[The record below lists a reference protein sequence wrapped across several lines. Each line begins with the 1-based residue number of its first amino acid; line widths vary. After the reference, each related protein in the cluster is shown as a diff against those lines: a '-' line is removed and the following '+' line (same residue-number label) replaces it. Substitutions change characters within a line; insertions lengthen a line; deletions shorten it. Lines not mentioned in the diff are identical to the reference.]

1 MNLSQLHKPVLLN
14 EVLAAFKEHF
24 SLEAKFSGI
33 DGTFGRGGHSKALL
47 KTFKNLKILG
57 VDQDVEAI
65 EFSKKEF
72 FEYFEAKRLEI
83 LHANFSDTH
92 TVANRIKSGLDSGL
106 DFIFLDI
113 GVSSP
118 QLDNAERGFSFY
130 NEGPLDMRMDQ
141 TRGITAADVINE
153 ESLVDLREIFLKY
166 GEVYASDKLLDGIE
180 AFREEKKFET
190 TLELANLIEKKCGW
204 RKKGV
209 HPATLYFQA
218 LRIYINKELEK
229 LNEALEFYTNNLK
242 PGGIFMIISFHS
254 LEDRMIK
261 RFFRDSLVG
270 KPVNKK
276 VIKPTREEELEN
288 KRSRSAK
295 LRVFKKDEVQ
305 NAE

>member
-1 MNLSQLHKPVLLN
+1 MSLSQLHKPVLLE
-14 EVLAAFKEHF
+14 EVLRAFKEHF
-24 SLEAKFSGI
+24 PLEEQIFGV
-33 DGTFGRGGHSKALL
+33 DGTFGRGGHSRTLL
-47 KTFKNLKILG
+47 EEFKSLKILG
-57 VDQDVEAI
+57 VDQDMDAI
-65 EFSKKEF
+65 EYAKEEF
-72 FEYFEAKRLEI
+72 KAYIEESRLDV
-83 LHANFSDTH
+83 LHANFSDTNA
-92 TVANRIKSGLDSGL
+92 VAHKIKSKESPEL
-106 DFIFLDI
+106 DFVFLDI

-118 QLDNAERGFSFY
+118 QLDNASRGFSFY
-130 NEGPLDMRMDQ
+130 NDGPLDMRMDQ
-141 TRGITAADVINE
+141 TKGVTAADVINE
-153 ESLVDLREIFLKY
+153 ESLIELREIFLKY
-166 GEVYASDKLLDGIE
+166 GEVYASDKLLEGIE

-229 LNEALEFYTNNLK
+229 LSEALEFYTNSLK
-242 PGGIFMIISFHS
+242 PGGIFVVISFHS

-261 RFFRDSLVG
+261 RFFRESLVG

-295 LRVFKKDEVQ
+295 LRVFKKAEVQ
-305 NAE
+305 NEG